1 MLSVNPVSRYLL
13 MLVLCL
19 TIVGMSISTA
29 RAADGNEGTPFEA
42 PPPEGAPTY
51 GYDKVPDPGSNLWRE
66 VRDRKGVLYTADTQ
80 VKGMDSNV
88 LINSNGEKWR
98 RFRMEELVPTVGI
111 VLASVLGLIILFH
124 LIKGGLKIE
133 GGRSGKFLL
142 RFREVDRVLHWAV
155 AIIFVFLAISGLI
168 LLGGRSLLIPVIG
181 KDAFSVLASACK
193 EGHNLFGPLFLVG
206 VIGLFIRF
214 VSKNFLG
221 KGDIGWIFKAGGML
235 GGKHPTA
242 GFFNMGEKMWFWL
255 VILVGLVVSATGLA
269 LEFSFFGGTR
279 ELMELALVLHGVGA
293 TLLIVGSFG
302 HIYMGVAGMQG
313 SLESM
318 TSGYVDLNWARQHH
332 DQWAEEC
339 EKKGEVLDK
348 KPGTAM
354 ESNIESTPDNPV
366 TTQ

>member
-1 MLSVNPVSRYLL
+1 MLSVNSVSRYLL
-13 MLVLCL
+13 MMVLCL
-19 TIVGMSISTA
+19 TIVGTGISTVY
-29 RAADGNEGTPFEA
+29 AAASNEETVTSE
-42 PPPEGAPTY
+42 Y
-51 GYDKVPDPGSNLWRE
+51 KKVPDPGADLWRA
-66 VRDRKGVLYTADTQ
+66 VRQRGGVDPMADTQ
-80 VKGMDSNV
+80 VKGMDSEI
-88 LINSNGEKWR
+88 LINAHGEDWR
-98 RFRMEELVPTVGI
+98 RFRMEQLVPKVGMT
-111 VLASVLGLIILFH
+111 LAGVLGVIILFH

-155 AIIFVFLAISGLI
+155 AVIFIFLAVTGLI
-168 LLGGRSLLIPVIG
+168 LLGGRSLLIPLIG
-181 KDAFSVLASACK
+181 KEAFSVLASACK

-221 KGDIGWIFKAGGML
+221 KGDIGWIFKAGGLL

-242 GFFNMGEKMWFWL
+242 GFFNMGEKIWFWM
-255 VILVGLVVSATGLA
+255 VILIGLVVSITGLA

-293 TLLIVGSFG
+293 TLLIIGSFG
-302 HIYMGVAGMQG
+302 HIYIGTAGMKG

-318 TSGYVDLNWARQHH
+318 TTGYVDLNWARQHH

-339 EKKGEVLDK
+339 EKKDEVLDK

-354 ESNIESTPDNPV
+354 ESNIESTPENPV
-366 TTQ
+366 TTR

>member
-13 MLVLCL
+13 MMVLCL
-19 TIVGMSISTA
+19 TITGIGMSTA
-29 RAADGNEGTPFEA
+29 HAAADDEATPFEA
-42 PPPEGAPTY
+42 PPPQGAPTY

-66 VRDRKGVLYTADTQ
+66 VRDRKGVVYNADTQ
-80 VKGMDSNV
+80 VQGMDSNV
-88 LINSNGEKWR
+88 LINAYGEEWR
-98 RFRMEELVPTVGI
+98 KFRMEQLVPKVGMA
-111 VLASVLGLIILFH
+111 LAGVLGLIILFH

-142 RFREVDRVLHWAV
+142 RFKEVDRVLHWAV
-155 AIIFVFLAISGLI
+155 AVIFIFLAISGLI

-181 KDAFSVLASACK
+181 KEAFSVLASACK

-221 KGDIGWIFKAGGML
+221 KGDIGWIFKAGGLL

-242 GFFNMGEKMWFWL
+242 GFFNMGEKIWFWM
-255 VILVGLVVSATGLA
+255 VILIGLVVSMTGLA

-293 TLLIVGSFG
+293 TLLIIGSFG
-302 HIYMGVAGMQG
+302 HIYIGTAGMKG

-318 TSGYVDLNWARQHH
+318 TTGYVDLNWARQHH

-354 ESNIESTPDNPV
+354 ESNIESTPENPV
-366 TTQ
+366 TTR